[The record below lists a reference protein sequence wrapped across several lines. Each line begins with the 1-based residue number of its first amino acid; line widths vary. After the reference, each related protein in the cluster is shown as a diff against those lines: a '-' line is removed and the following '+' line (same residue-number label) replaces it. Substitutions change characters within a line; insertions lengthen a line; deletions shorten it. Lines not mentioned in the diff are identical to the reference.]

1 MNRSIETT
9 GRDVAEATR
18 KALRQLGVSKK
29 DARVT
34 ILDEGRRGFL
44 GLFGGTRSRVRVSCS
59 ESTKN
64 RSEEVLGTVLRLMT
78 FSSQLH
84 TTEEGNSLVIGI
96 ETAGADGLLIGK
108 GGSTLSSIE
117 YLVNRMLQRE
127 DSKSMRVQLDVS
139 GYKSKREDFLRKKVL
154 NLAKEVK
161 SARKSLTT
169 EPLEPAERRL
179 VHAVLKADPAVETKS
194 VGTGTVKSVVLSPTK
209 GGSESPSRRR
219 RRR

>member
-1 MNRSIETT
+1 MNRTIEAT

-34 ILDEGRRGFL
+34 ILDEGRKGFL
-44 GLFGGTRSRVRVSCS
+44 GLFGGTPSRVRASCS
-59 ESTKN
+59 EPTRN
-64 RSEEVLGTVLRLMT
+64 RAEEVLGTVLRLMT

-84 TTEEGNSLVIGI
+84 ITDEKNSIVIGI
-96 ETAGADGLLIGK
+96 ETAGSDGLLIGK

-127 DSKSMRVQLDVS
+127 DSKSTRVQLDVS
-139 GYKSKREDFLRKKVL
+139 GYKSKREDFLRQKVL
-154 NLAKEVK
+154 HLAQEVK
-161 SARKSLTT
+161 SAKKSVTT
-169 EPLEPAERRL
+169 EPLDAAERRL

-194 VGTGTVKSVVLSPTK
+194 VGTGSVKSVELSPAK
-209 GGSESPSRRR
+209 GDFHPRRR